1 MEQLLL
7 QELQELLLQEALVE
21 PVELSM
27 EDLQV
32 LVEQVE
38 QEADPQEQLLELL
51 EQQPLQ
57 EWTRL
62 QGRSCRK

>member
-38 QEADPQEQLLELL
+38 QEAEQQEQLLELL

-57 EWTRL
+57 EWTRR

>member
-27 EDLQV
+27 EDLLVLVV
-32 LVEQVE
+32 LVEQ
-38 QEADPQEQLLELL
+38 EAEQLLELL

-57 EWTRL
+57 EWTRRP
-62 QGRSCRK
+62 GRSCRK

>member
-27 EDLQV
+27 EDLLVLVV
-32 LVEQVE
+32 LVEQ
-38 QEADPQEQLLELL
+38 EAEQLLELL

-57 EWTRL
+57 EWTRR

>member
-1 MEQLLL
+1 M
-7 QELQELLLQEALVE
+7 QELLLQEALVE

-32 LVEQVE
+32 LVEQEAE
-38 QEADPQEQLLELL
+38 QQEQLLELL

-57 EWTRL
+57 EWTRR

>member
-32 LVEQVE
+32 PVE
-38 QEADPQEQLLELL
+38 QEAEQQEQLLELL

-57 EWTRL
+57 EWTRR

>member
-27 EDLQV
+27 EDLLV
-32 LVEQVE
+32 LVEQ
-38 QEADPQEQLLELL
+38 EAEQLLELL

-57 EWTRL
+57 EWTRR